1 MTGNIGRGSIFGQ
14 RVRGTQEVCHVIIKE
29 EDWKDASTCQG
40 LPRSS
45 GN

>member
-1 MTGNIGRGSIFGQ
+1 MTGDIRRGGIFGQ
-14 RVRGTQEVCHVIIKE
+14 RARGTQEVCHVIIKE
-29 EDWKDASTCQG
+29 EDRKDASTCQG

>member
-1 MTGNIGRGSIFGQ
+1 MTGDIRRGRVFG
-14 RVRGTQEVCHVIIKE
+14 QEVCHVIIKE
-29 EDWKDASTCQG
+29 EGWKGASACQG